1 MDTHNFNGGTMG
13 VVEGGNR
20 EKELIGGGGGM
31 RCSEF
36 GLRVLA
42 FALTLV
48 APIVLGVDKQTK
60 VVPVPVV
67 STLPPLNIAVT
78 AKWHYLSAFVYFVV
92 TNTIACTYAALS
104 LVVILATRGGKKG
117 LALTITILDLVMV
130 ALLFSG
136 EGAAAAVGIIGYKG
150 YSHVRWNKVCN
161 VFEEFCH
168 QGAAAVVLSLLGSV
182 AFFLLVVLSTLNLHK
197 KCK

>member
-1 MDTHNFNGGTMG
+1 MDTLNYNGGTM
-13 VVEGGNR
+13 EGGKR
-20 EKELIGGGGGM
+20 EKEVTGGGGGGV

-36 GLRVLA
+36 GMRVLA

-48 APIVLGVDKQTK
+48 AAIVLGVDKQTK

-67 STLPPLNIAVT
+67 STLPPLNVPVT

-92 TNTIACTYAALS
+92 ANSIACTYAALS
-104 LVVILATRGGKKG
+104 LVLTLANRGGKKG
-117 LALTITILDLVMV
+117 LALIITILDIMMV

-150 YSHVRWNKVCN
+150 NSHVRWNKVCN

-168 QGAAAVVLSLLGSV
+168 QVAAALVLSLLGSV
-182 AFFLLVVLSTLNLHK
+182 AFFLLVVLAALNLHK

>member
-1 MDTHNFNGGTMG
+1 
-13 VVEGGNR
+13 
-20 EKELIGGGGGM
+20 M

-36 GLRVLA
+36 GLRVSA

-92 TNTIACTYAALS
+92 ANTIACTYAALS
-104 LVVILATRGGKKG
+104 LVLILATRGGKQG

-130 ALLFSG
+130 ALLFSS

-161 VFEEFCH
+161 VFEGFCH
-168 QGAAAVVLSLLGSV
+168 QGVAAIVLSLLGSV
-182 AFFLLVVLSTLNLHK
+182 AFFLLVVLATLNLHK

>member
-1 MDTHNFNGGTMG
+1 MDTQNYNGGTM
-13 VVEGGNR
+13 EGGKR
-20 EKELIGGGGGM
+20 EKEVTGGGGGGV

-48 APIVLGVDKQTK
+48 AAIVLGVDKQTK

-67 STLPPLNIAVT
+67 STLPPLNVPVT

-92 TNTIACTYAALS
+92 ANSIACTYAALS
-104 LVVILATRGGKKG
+104 LVLTLANRGGKKG
-117 LALTITILDLVMV
+117 LALIITILDIVMV

-150 YSHVRWNKVCN
+150 NSHVRWNKVCN

-168 QGAAAVVLSLLGSV
+168 QVAAALVLSLLGSV
-182 AFFLLVVLSTLNLHK
+182 AFFLLVVLAALNLHK

>member
-1 MDTHNFNGGTMG
+1 MDTQNYNGGTM
-13 VVEGGNR
+13 EGGKR
-20 EKELIGGGGGM
+20 EKEVTGGGGV

-48 APIVLGVDKQTK
+48 AAVVLGVDKQTK
-60 VVPVPVV
+60 VVPVTVL
-67 STLPPLNIAVT
+67 STLPPLNVPVT
-78 AKWHYLSAFVYFVV
+78 AKSHYLSAFVYFVV
-92 TNTIACTYAALS
+92 TNAIACTYAALS
-104 LVVILATRGGKKG
+104 LVLTLATKGGQKG
-117 LALTITILDLVMV
+117 LALIITILDLVMV

-136 EGAAAAVGIIGYKG
+136 EGAAAAVGILGYKG
-150 YSHVRWNKVCN
+150 NSHVRWNKVCN

-168 QGAAAVVLSLLGSV
+168 QTAAALVLSLLGSV
-182 AFFLLVVLSTLNLHK
+182 AFFFLVVLAALNLHK